1 MKIEILKDS
10 IGGEYI
16 GFNVDKSIIQKHLDK
31 MVELGL
37 TTEIENQQKRD
48 SNKYHITLFNFKN
61 YKEYLHLVGM
71 DVNDVVI
78 LDGIGSISDNKSTT
92 YFIPVESNTIKEYTD
107 KDLHITIGFSIKDVF
122 NQRKKRNKMEN
133 IDIDIDITT
142 MGFNQLNMDIEVELL
157 DLESRIENLKLCT
170 SNEIKTRIEHKIHIV
185 KNAIN
190 QFHNTE
196 SNQNRI
202 KQIETN
208 YKKYGK

>member
-107 KDLHITIGFSIKDVF
+107 KDLHIAIGFSIKDVF
-122 NQRKKRNKMEN
+122 NQRK
-133 IDIDIDITT
+133 
-142 MGFNQLNMDIEVELL
+142 
-157 DLESRIENLKLCT
+157 
-170 SNEIKTRIEHKIHIV
+170 NEIKWKI
-185 KNAIN
+185 
-190 QFHNTE
+190 
-196 SNQNRI
+196 
-202 KQIETN
+202 
-208 YKKYGK
+208 

>member
-1 MKIEILKDS
+1 
-10 IGGEYI
+10 
-16 GFNVDKSIIQKHLDK
+16 
-31 MVELGL
+31 
-37 TTEIENQQKRD
+37 
-48 SNKYHITLFNFKN
+48 
-61 YKEYLHLVGM
+61 
-71 DVNDVVI
+71 
-78 LDGIGSISDNKSTT
+78 
-92 YFIPVESNTIKEYTD
+92 
-107 KDLHITIGFSIKDVF
+107 
-122 NQRKKRNKMEN
+122 MEN